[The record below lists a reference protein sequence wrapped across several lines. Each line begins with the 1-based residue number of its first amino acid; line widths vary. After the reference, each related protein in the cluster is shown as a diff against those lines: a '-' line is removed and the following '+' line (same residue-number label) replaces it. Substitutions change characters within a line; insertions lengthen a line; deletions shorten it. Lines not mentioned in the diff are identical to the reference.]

1 MPDRS
6 LGILHLLSY
15 PWFTGPAEPV
25 LTLALVQ
32 QRRGH
37 RVAFACDTQRTGDLA
52 RRAEEAGLP
61 VERRLSLCAKSGPI
75 LLLRDL
81 LALKR
86 IWREGEFDIL
96 HAHRSHDHTLAALA
110 RTRPSPTRLIRT
122 LHTERALS
130 RRRDFQLRRA
140 DGLITVARRD
150 RDALRRRSVLAPE
163 RVISI
168 EGVVDAERFS
178 PGSGERVRTE
188 SGLAPDAPAALLL
201 ARMVPGRGH
210 AELIDAFAAVR
221 REIPAAILLLAGRGP
236 LLEELQKKVQA
247 AGLSDAI
254 RFLGYRRDLVDV
266 YRAANVVVLL
276 SPGNDGT
283 CRAALQ
289 GMACGRPVVV
299 SDRGALPEIVRD
311 GETGRVVP
319 AGDTRALAMALVAL
333 LADPAAQ
340 QRLGDAARQEACVH
354 FTADRAAELV
364 EGLYRLVLSPSDGR
378 CR

>member
-1 MPDRS
+1 MPERP

-37 RVAFACDTQRTGDLA
+37 RVAFACDTEREGDLVQ
-52 RRAEEAGLP
+52 RAEEAGLP

-75 LLLRDL
+75 LLLRDV

-86 IWREGEFDIL
+86 LWREGEFDIL

-110 RTRPSPTRLIRT
+110 RTRHSPTRLVRT

-130 RRRDFQLRRA
+130 PRRSFQLRRA

-150 RDALRRRSVLAPE
+150 REALLRRCLLPPE
-163 RVISI
+163 RVVSI

-178 PGSGERVRTE
+178 PGSGERVRQE
-188 SGLAPDAPAALLL
+188 VGLAPDAPVALLL

-210 AELIDAFAAVR
+210 AELIEAFASIHRGLPGAH
-221 REIPAAILLLAGRGP
+221 LMLAGRGP
-236 LLEELQKKVQA
+236 LEAELRERVHQ
-247 AGLSDAI
+247 AGLDETV
-254 RFLGYRRDLVDV
+254 RFIGYRRDLPQV
-266 YRAANVVVLL
+266 YRSADVVVLL

-283 CRAALQ
+283 CRAALEA
-289 GMACGRPVVV
+289 MACGKPMVV

-311 GETGRVVP
+311 HETGRVVP
-319 AGDTRALAMALVAL
+319 AGDVRALANTLGEL
-333 LADPAAQ
+333 LADHAT
-340 QRLGDAARQEACVH
+340 RERMGRAAREEAQTR
-354 FTADRAAELV
+354 FTPQRAADRV
-364 EGLYRLVLSPSDGR
+364 EELYRVVLAKADGR
-378 CR
+378 RC